1 MELAENSLEEF
12 ASGWGGGRLAAGDSY
27 AVCAAGG
34 YIRGRASPPE
44 HHFSSKLL
52 VGSVDNN
59 FIMNTKVQTYSSHL
73 HILFLVFSVLMM
85 FISNIFY
92 AASTT

>member
-1 MELAENSLEEF
+1 MQV
-12 ASGWGGGRLAAGDSY
+12 GGVGGRLAAGDSY

-34 YIRGRASPPE
+34 YIRGRSLATE

-59 FIMNTKVQTYSSHL
+59 FIMNTKVQTYIYTDYFWSL
-73 HILFLVFSVLMM
+73 LFKECP
-85 FISNIFY
+85 
-92 AASTT
+92 

>member
-1 MELAENSLEEF
+1 VAENFLEEF
-12 ASGWGGGRLAAGDSY
+12 ASGWGGRRLAAGDSY

-34 YIRGRASPPE
+34 YIRGRASARE

-59 FIMNTKVQTYSSHL
+59 FIMNTKVQTYTDYFLPS
-73 HILFLVFSVLMM
+73 LFL
-85 FISNIFY
+85 
-92 AASTT
+92 

>member
-1 MELAENSLEEF
+1 M
-12 ASGWGGGRLAAGDSY
+12 GGVGRLAAGDSY

-34 YIRGRASPPE
+34 YIRGRAPATE

-59 FIMNTKVQTYSSHL
+59 FIMNTKVQNIHL
-73 HILFLVFSVLMM
+73 HRLFLVFSVLML

-92 AASTT
+92 TASTNVNLKKVNYM